1 MRTLFVALF
10 FAAGFYAVAQPPQV
24 PHKMEF
30 AGITLTIRDDAR
42 REIQKD
48 VDALTQSPKHY
59 AIKAERA
66 KTYFPIIE
74 KVFREEQ
81 LPDDFKYLALQESAL
96 IADAVSTSNA
106 VGFWQFKDFTAIEMG
121 LRVDR
126 EIDERLNIVASSRA
140 AARYI
145 KKNNTFFNNWIY
157 ALQAYQMGA
166 GGVLKTVKES
176 HSGETHM
183 EITSRT
189 YWYVKKFLAHKIAYE
204 PGVSGKGQTEVLV
217 YENRNGKSISALAK
231 EIAVDETELRTY
243 NQWTKSGHVPNDKTY
258 MVLIPVAGSRN
269 NEMLSAIAVRDN
281 RLDPKSNS
289 SSYSAIASVKKKI
302 NGVQTIQALAGE
314 DAARLAL
321 RGGVEVSKFLKWN
334 DLSAGQSLVAGNFYF
349 LSKKRAR
356 ASENFHKV
364 MPGEN
369 LWIVSQRYGVKLKK
383 LQKYNRLSSGEDVSP
398 GTMLWL
404 ASTRPKTAVVQDA
417 IQNAVAVDSN
427 ETFNWSADSGAHAVV
442 ENKDTLVVV
451 LASVES
457 GVAEEM
463 GNTEITP
470 EVTQPDSL
478 KILQESVVDEAAA
491 SAEVTTLQS
500 IKVDPPKALATRHTV
515 QAGETL
521 YAIAKMYQIGVM
533 DLVSWNKLDLQQGI
547 KPGQVLKLSE
557 DQIIDSPA
565 IAQKPSKE
573 VFHEVKSSDTLYS
586 IARQYGVTIKELMDW
601 NAKKDFSLAV
611 GEKLKIHQQ

>member
-1 MRTLFVALF
+1 M
-10 FAAGFYAVAQPPQV
+10 
-24 PHKMEF
+24 
-30 AGITLTIRDDAR
+30 
-42 REIQKD
+42 
-48 VDALTQSPKHY
+48 
-59 AIKAERA
+59 
-66 KTYFPIIE
+66 
-74 KVFREEQ
+74 
-81 LPDDFKYLALQESAL
+81 
-96 IADAVSTSNA
+96 
-106 VGFWQFKDFTAIEMG
+106 
-121 LRVDR
+121 
-126 EIDERLNIVASSRA
+126 
-140 AARYI
+140 
-145 KKNNTFFNNWIY
+145 
-157 ALQAYQMGA
+157 
-166 GGVLKTVKES
+166 
-176 HSGETHM
+176 
-183 EITSRT
+183 
-189 YWYVKKFLAHKIAYE
+189 
-204 PGVSGKGQTEVLV
+204 
-217 YENRNGKSISALAK
+217 
-231 EIAVDETELRTY
+231 
-243 NQWTKSGHVPNDKTY
+243 
-258 MVLIPVAGSRN
+258 
-269 NEMLSAIAVRDN
+269 
-281 RLDPKSNS
+281 
-289 SSYSAIASVKKKI
+289 
-302 NGVQTIQALAGE
+302 
-314 DAARLAL
+314 
-321 RGGVEVSKFLKWN
+321 
-334 DLSAGQSLVAGNFYF
+334 
-349 LSKKRAR
+349 
-356 ASENFHKV
+356 

-427 ETFNWSADSGAHAVV
+427 ETFNWSADSGAHTVV

-451 LASVES
+451 MASVES

-611 GEKLKIHQQ
+611 GEKLKIHQHR